1 MKKAFPYIVGSLVLI
16 AMLALAFTYGK
27 GERRLNERLS
37 FSKKDKIPYGTYVA
51 YQNLRHLF
59 PSAALTDNNF
69 SPEKWDS
76 VSQTTFGQAMIII
89 SPQFLASENE
99 MNQLIAFAQHG
110 NDVFISTRILSYEV
124 QDMFHCRTPYN
135 EFAYINNDA
144 GNEEDSLDVSLN
156 NPPFSFRNYFTYPG
170 KRFESHFYKYD
181 TAITKV
187 LGTNKDGFVNFV
199 QLKTGS
205 GNIFL
210 HLAPMVFTNYF
221 LLHKDNDT
229 YYDEA
234 LSVISKDTKKITWD
248 EYFRRKLFERPY
260 NNNTKSMLNVL
271 FKYPSFKWGLLTAI
285 LTLILYILF
294 EARRKQRYIPV
305 MDKSGNDSLDFVKT
319 IGRLYYEKND
329 HRDLARKMG
338 SYFLEHVRSNYKLST
353 SKLDNDF
360 IKMLHF
366 KSGYTENELQKIIS
380 FINFVDTAPGITDA
394 QLADFHKQL
403 EEFYK
408 RT

>member
-1 MKKAFPYIVGSLVLI
+1 LKKAFPYIIGSLVLI
-16 AMLALAFTYGK
+16 AMLALAFTYNS

-51 YQNLRHLF
+51 YQNLKHLF
-59 PSAALTDNNF
+59 PGSAITDNNL

-76 VSQTTFGQAMIII
+76 ASQATFGQALVII
-89 SPQFLASENE
+89 SPQFLANESE
-99 MNQLIAFAQHG
+99 MNQLIIFAQHG

-124 QDMFHCRTPYN
+124 QDIFHCRTPYN
-135 EFAYINNDA
+135 EFAYFANDA
-144 GNEEDSLDVSLN
+144 GNEEDTLEVSLN
-156 NPPFSFRNYFTYPG
+156 DPPFSYKNDFSYPG

-181 TAITKV
+181 TAVTKI
-187 LGTNKDGFVNFV
+187 LGTNKEGFVNFI

-221 LLHKDNDT
+221 LLHKGNDA
-229 YYDEA
+229 YYNEA
-234 LSVISKDTKKITWD
+234 ISVISKDTKKINWD
-248 EYFRRKLFERPY
+248 EYFRRKIFDRTY
-260 NNNTKSMLNVL
+260 SNNKSWLNVL
-271 FKYPSFKWGLLTAI
+271 FKYPPFKWGLLAAI
-285 LTLILYILF
+285 FTLALYILL
-294 EARRKQRYIPV
+294 ETRRKQRYIPAIA
-305 MDKSGNDSLDFVKT
+305 KPRNDSLDFVKT

-338 SYFLEHVRSNYKLST
+338 LYFLEHVRSKYKLST
-353 SKLDNDF
+353 GMMDNEF

-366 KSGYTENELQKIIS
+366 KSGYAENELQHIIS
-380 FINFVDTAPGITDA
+380 FINFADSAPAISDA

-403 EEFYK
+403 EEFYR

>member
-1 MKKAFPYIVGSLVLI
+1 MMGSLVLI
-16 AMLALAFTYGK
+16 AMLALAFTYGN

-37 FSKKDKIPYGTYVA
+37 FSKKDKIPYGVYVA
-51 YQNLRHLF
+51 YQNLVHLY
-59 PSAALTDNNF
+59 PEAIITNNTL

-76 VSQTTFGQAMIII
+76 ASQASSGQTLIII

-99 MNQLIAFAQHG
+99 MNQLIVFAQQG
-110 NDVFISTRILSYEV
+110 NDVFISARILSYEV

-135 EFAYINNDA
+135 ELAFFASDVS
-144 GNEEDSLDVSLN
+144 NEEDTLAVALN
-156 NPPFSFRNYFTYPG
+156 NPPFSYKNDFSYPG

-181 TAITKV
+181 TLVTRN
-187 LGTNKDGFVNFV
+187 LGTNKEGFVNFI

-221 LLHKDNDT
+221 LLHKDNDA

-234 LSVISKDTKKITWD
+234 LSVISKDSKKIIWD
-248 EYFRRKLFERPY
+248 EYFRRKLFDRSY
-260 NNNTKSMLNVL
+260 HTSNKGWLTVL
-271 FKYPSFKWGLLTAI
+271 FKSPPFKWGLLAAI
-285 LTLILYILF
+285 FTLALYVLL
-294 EARRKQRYIPV
+294 ESRRKQRYIPEV
-305 MDKSGNDSLDFVKT
+305 AKPRNDSLDFVKT

-338 SYFLEHVRSNYKLST
+338 LYFLEQVRNKYKLST
-353 SKLDNDF
+353 SQLDNEF

-366 KSGYTENELQKIIS
+366 KSGYPENELRNITS
-380 FINFVDTAPGITDA
+380 FIHFAETAPKISDV
-394 QLADFHKQL
+394 QLANFHKQL
-403 EEFYK
+403 EEFYMK
-408 RT
+408 T